1 MKKRNIMYIAIMII
15 CVIAIIVGVY
25 YQVFSKKEKNEITT
39 GETNS
44 IPNNNTQVT
53 SSQELLAEFN
63 SLFGNRLNKQMNR
76 TDDVTRISGLE
87 EQDVIYTVYDIQ
99 ESKENQYEIDI
110 KLPVFNVAGDVA
122 AKFNENTQEI
132 FVNKANNILSGTDK
146 YTIYNVEYVAYI
158 NDNILSL
165 VIKSTLKEG
174 NSAQRIIVQT
184 YNYNMETD
192 EEVSLND
199 VLKIY
204 GISATSVNEKIE
216 IQVREASKESETIS
230 SATGQIVYK
239 RDLNSAMYITDN
251 VNNFFIGKDGQIY
264 IIYAYGNTNLT
275 SETDIIKI

>member
-199 VLKIY
+199 VLNIY